1 MGAFGQRERRGGALN
16 PYWDMG
22 EVGTMEDD
30 TNTDSTTPPLD
41 TMAESSEQEQ
51 SREERAFTLYCQGM
65 RVTEIAL
72 TLAAS
77 ETTIRRWL
85 RARLETLAHEER
97 AERAEQLLRAIESQR
112 AIASAAWRAY
122 ERERAAEEPD
132 RHEGARYLSIALSAQ
147 REVARLQGLYYRIGR
162 EPAPVSIT
170 LTRRPNAPESPDAP
184 DASESPDT
192 PDSRSGDESA

>member
-1 MGAFGQRERRGGALN
+1 MG
-16 PYWDMG
+16 
-22 EVGTMEDD
+22 DD
-30 TNTDSTTPPLD
+30 TNTDTNIEPMDELGD
-41 TMAESSEQEQ
+41 EEQ

-65 RVTEIAL
+65 RVTAIAL
-72 TLAAS
+72 TLAVS

-122 ERERAAEEPD
+122 ERERTAEEPD
-132 RHEGARYLSIALSAQ
+132 RHEGARYLSIALAAQ

-162 EPAPVSIT
+162 EPAPVEIT
-170 LTRRPNAPESPDAP
+170 LTRRPDAPDAP
-184 DASESPDT
+184 DTSESPDT
-192 PDSRSGDESA
+192 SDTPEQQ

>member
-1 MGAFGQRERRGGALN
+1 MGNDANNETTTEPMDEAGA
-16 PYWDMG
+16 
-22 EVGTMEDD
+22 E
-30 TNTDSTTPPLD
+30 
-41 TMAESSEQEQ
+41 EQN
-51 SREERAFTLYCQGM
+51 REERAFTLYCQGM

-72 TLAAS
+72 TLAVS

-85 RARLETLAHEER
+85 RARLETLAHDER

-162 EPAPVSIT
+162 EPAPVEIT
-170 LTRRPNAPESPDAP
+170 LTRRPESPDAP
-184 DASESPDT
+184 DTSESPDA
-192 PDSRSGDESA
+192 PDTAERQ

>member
-1 MGAFGQRERRGGALN
+1 MWAPSGEGSAGAGALN

-22 EVGTMEDD
+22 EVETMEDD
-30 TNTDSTTPPLD
+30 TNTNDDTNTDVPPLD
-41 TMAESSEQEQ
+41 TMEESSEQEQ

-85 RARLETLAHEER
+85 RARLETLAQEER

-170 LTRRPNAPESPDAP
+170 LTRRPDTPESPDAP
-184 DASESPDT
+184 ETPESQ
-192 PDSRSGDESA
+192 SSDEPA

>member
-1 MGAFGQRERRGGALN
+1 
-16 PYWDMG
+16 
-22 EVGTMEDD
+22 MEDD

-132 RHEGARYLSIALSAQ
+132 RHEGARYLSIALAAQ

-162 EPAPVSIT
+162 EPAPVEIT
-170 LTRRPNAPESPDAP
+170 LTRRPDTPDAP
-184 DASESPDT
+184 DTSESPDT
-192 PDSRSGDESA
+192 SDTPEQQ

>member
-1 MGAFGQRERRGGALN
+1 
-16 PYWDMG
+16 
-22 EVGTMEDD
+22 MEDD
-30 TNTDSTTPPLD
+30 TDTDTDTTSTPLNAMD
-41 TMAESSEQEQ
+41 ASREQEQ

-72 TLAAS
+72 TLTSS

-85 RARLETLAHEER
+85 RVRLETLAHEER

-132 RHEGARYLSIALSAQ
+132 R

-162 EPAPVSIT
+162 ELAPVSIT
-170 LTRRPNAPESPDAP
+170 LTRRPNAPESPDAL
-184 DASESPDT
+184 DASESPET
-192 PDSRSGDESA
+192 PESQSSDEPA

>member
-1 MGAFGQRERRGGALN
+1 MWAPSGRGSAGAGALN

-22 EVGTMEDD
+22 EVETMEDD
-30 TNTDSTTPPLD
+30 TNTDSTTALD
-41 TMAESSEQEQ
+41 MMDESSEQEQ

-85 RARLETLAHEER
+85 RARLETLAYEER

-132 RHEGARYLSIALSAQ
+132 RHEGARYLSIALAAQ

-170 LTRRPNAPESPDAP
+170 LTRRPESPDAL
-184 DASESPDT
+184 DASESRET
-192 PDSRSGDESA
+192 PESQSSDEPA

>member
-1 MGAFGQRERRGGALN
+1 MGDGTNNDTTTE
-16 PYWDMG
+16 PMDESG
-22 EVGTMEDD
+22 EE
-30 TNTDSTTPPLD
+30 
-41 TMAESSEQEQ
+41 EQ

-65 RVTEIAL
+65 RVTAIAL
-72 TLAAS
+72 TLAVS

-122 ERERAAEEPD
+122 ERERTAEDPD
-132 RHEGARYLSIALSAQ
+132 RHEGARYLSIALAAQ

-162 EPAPVSIT
+162 EPAPVAIT
-170 LTRRPNAPESPDAP
+170 LTRRPDTPEGANTHDAHDAP
-184 DASESPDT
+184 DT
-192 PDSRSGDESA
+192 PVRQ

>member
-1 MGAFGQRERRGGALN
+1 MWAPSGRGRAGAGALN

-22 EVGTMEDD
+22 EVETMEDD
-30 TNTDSTTPPLD
+30 TNTDSTTALD
-41 TMAESSEQEQ
+41 MMDESSEQEQ

-132 RHEGARYLSIALSAQ
+132 RHEGARYLSIALAAQ

-170 LTRRPNAPESPDAP
+170 LTRRPDTPESPDAP
-184 DASESPDT
+184 ETPESQ
-192 PDSRSGDESA
+192 SSDEPA

>member
-1 MGAFGQRERRGGALN
+1 MWAPSGRGSAGAGALN

-22 EVGTMEDD
+22 EVETMEDD

-132 RHEGARYLSIALSAQ
+132 R

-170 LTRRPNAPESPDAP
+170 LTRRPDTPESPDAP
-184 DASESPDT
+184 ETPESQ
-192 PDSRSGDESA
+192 SSDEPA

>member
-1 MGAFGQRERRGGALN
+1 MGNDANNETTTEPMDEAGA
-16 PYWDMG
+16 
-22 EVGTMEDD
+22 E
-30 TNTDSTTPPLD
+30 
-41 TMAESSEQEQ
+41 EQ

-72 TLAAS
+72 TLAVS

-97 AERAEQLLRAIESQR
+97 A
-112 AIASAAWRAY
+112 
-122 ERERAAEEPD
+122 ERAAEEPD

-162 EPAPVSIT
+162 EPAPVEIT
-170 LTRRPNAPESPDAP
+170 LTRRPESPDAP
-184 DASESPDT
+184 DTSESPDA
-192 PDSRSGDESA
+192 PDTAERQ